1 MWGWVFS
8 CSNPSAGVLL
18 AENTLEESKNLGGEQ
33 AQNTEKSKC
42 GDKARRQK
50 GKDEGEIKHSA
61 STPKDQLI
69 FPFCLVNT

>member
-1 MWGWVFS
+1 M
-8 CSNPSAGVLL
+8 
-18 AENTLEESKNLGGEQ
+18 NLGGEQ

-42 GDKARRQK
+42 GDRARRQK

-61 STPKDQLI
+61 STPKDQLT